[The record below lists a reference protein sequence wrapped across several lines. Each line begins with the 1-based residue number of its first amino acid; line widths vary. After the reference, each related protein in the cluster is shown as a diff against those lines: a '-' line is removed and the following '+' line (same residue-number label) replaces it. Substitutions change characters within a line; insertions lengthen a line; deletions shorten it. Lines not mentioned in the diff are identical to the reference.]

1 MANLSLQ
8 NGKQELRGKPVTAF
22 RPSVGEKLAARRF
35 QADTVQLFLYNA
47 AIWNPHRI
55 HFDLPYAQEKEGHPQ
70 LLVDGPLQGDWLTQ
84 VVEDWAGEEGE
95 IIRFGYSN
103 RRSAY
108 VGEVLT
114 ASGFVSAFTEDCAT
128 VSLQL
133 GNERGEVTTIAT
145 ATVQFCTTDKNR
157 KTT

>member
-1 MANLSLQ
+1 M
-8 NGKQELRGKPVTAF
+8 TAS
-22 RPSVGEKLAARRF
+22 RLSVGEKLAARRF

-55 HFDLPYAQEKEGHPQ
+55 HFDLPYAQQEEGHPQ

-84 VVEDWAGEEGE
+84 VVEAWAGEEGE
-95 IIRFGYSN
+95 ITRFDYSN

-114 ASGFVSAFTEDCAT
+114 SSGFVSAITDDSAT
-128 VSLQL
+128 LSLQL
-133 GNERGEVTTIAT
+133 SNEQGEVITIAT
-145 ATVQFCTTDKNR
+145 ATVQFCTADKSR
-157 KTT
+157 KTI